1 MVAIKIKN
9 NLHEFQRNSL
19 NRGALGAIKKT
30 EKPLNFC
37 LSATDKT
44 AKPMF
49 FGAKTEKPT

>member
-9 NLHEFQRNSL
+9 NLREFLRNSPK
-19 NRGALGAIKKT
+19 RGALGAIKT

-44 AKPMF
+44 AKPTF